1 MYQIQYSRSEIF
13 ECEYCMELILTGT
26 IKLGKEKVNFS
37 SILFQNYSLKNIDL
51 QMVSP

>member
-26 IKLGKEKVNFS
+26 IKLGKEKVNWLENVMRCGLGFF
-37 SILFQNYSLKNIDL
+37 LRR
-51 QMVSP
+51 